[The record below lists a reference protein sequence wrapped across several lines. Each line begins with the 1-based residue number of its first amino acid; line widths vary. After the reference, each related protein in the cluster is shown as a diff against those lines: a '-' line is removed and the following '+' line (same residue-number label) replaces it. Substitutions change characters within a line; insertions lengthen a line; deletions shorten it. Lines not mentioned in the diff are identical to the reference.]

1 MTILGKL
8 NGERPEPMDEAS
20 IAAVET
26 RLRGLWTSPATID
39 RRELESLVAQIR
51 WQERRL
57 LQVESL
63 IAGFLDA
70 FGLWR

>member
-1 MTILGKL
+1 
-8 NGERPEPMDEAS
+8 
-20 IAAVET
+20 VET

>member
-1 MTILGKL
+1 MTILGRL
-8 NGERPEPMDEAS
+8 GGEPPEPIDEAS
-20 IAAVET
+20 IARIEE
-26 RLRGLWTSPATID
+26 RLRGLWTSPAAID

-51 WQERRL
+51 WQQRRL

-63 IAGFLDA
+63 VAHFLDA